1 MAGKA
6 RLDTRIAGSF
16 TRSATVRVQG
26 RYGNPA
32 LRLVLLSSF
41 VGAGAGCSLIY
52 ADQPTQCSVDADCS
66 DLEGGESLT
75 CTDEGLCVD
84 PSASGGS
91 GTPGLAAWDCLETG
105 EKLVSVEPV
114 VTQDIQLINIVTGR
128 PPEGVEALVCQ
139 KFDEACESPSERLQ
153 ADENGTLTFAAN
165 AGFDGYV
172 EIVAEEIMPS
182 RVQFFN
188 VTDQG
193 RTTTPALIP
202 RSAISLIASASAVQY
217 DPAGVTV
224 LMELSDCTGRPV
236 SRATGSTED
245 GTDSTAIRYLVNQV
259 PSTTQETTSED
270 GLVALFNLEPG
281 SITLSG
287 VREDGV
293 VFATESII
301 VPAGYVVYLGLRP
314 NQ

>member
-1 MAGKA
+1 MSGRTRPSTPSAGNVHRTLA
-6 RLDTRIAGSF
+6 LAAWGCASLACSF
-16 TRSATVRVQG
+16 
-26 RYGNPA
+26 
-32 LRLVLLSSF
+32 
-41 VGAGAGCSLIY
+41 IY
-52 ADQPTQCSVDADCS
+52 QDRPTQCSQDADCS
-66 DLEGGESLT
+66 EFEGGESLV
-75 CTDEGLCVD
+75 CTEEGLCVG
-84 PSASGGS
+84 PASDGNGS
-91 GTPGLAAWDCLETG
+91 GRQAAWDCLETG
-105 EKLVSVEPV
+105 EKLVSEEPIV
-114 VTQDIQLINIVTGR
+114 SQDIQLINIVTGR
-128 PPEGVEALVCQ
+128 PPEGVTALVCQ
-139 KFDEACESPSERLQ
+139 KFDESCESPSASLE
-153 ADENGTLTFAAN
+153 ADENGVLTFTTN

-172 EIVAEEIMPS
+172 EIIAEEIMPT

-202 RSAISLIASASAVQY
+202 RSAISLIAGASELEY
-217 DPAGVTV
+217 DPEGVTV

-236 SRATGSTED
+236 SGATGTTED
-245 GTDSTAIRYLVNQV
+245 GTDNTAIRYLVNQV
-259 PSTTQETTSED
+259 PSTTQQRTSED